1 MDESIEQQHLQLNRD
16 YLRILDNILFYLDQF
31 NTRYNSMDYFN
42 RERPRNRNRRNRWS
56 FRQPLGSRFDRSPSN
71 TIFRPSRSIPS
82 VPPVIPPPPPPPPL
96 FSNNTFTTPPRIS
109 RTFERSFFNSP
120 FNNIGTNTDNLT
132 NFINNTLHVPSR
144 PDYPTFNQVIAAT
157 TESTYRTCQN
167 INNQTM
173 CTISREEFNN
183 DTVVLKINHCGHIFK
198 KNSLLTWFETNS
210 RCPVC
215 RHDIRNIHNVHNNA
229 SQNTDISNNNIDIS
243 NNNVNTTNVDVSG
256 NNLYSPIHLRNNTTQ
271 NTTQNINSTNNV
283 FDISNNDLN
292 NILNNNLTQVLDNI
306 GSAVLDNIET
316 MVGNAFNNATDLS
329 NNQINSAEFQYSF
342 QLPPSSIRW
351 TTNIPNT
358 TNTTENDE
366 NDENDENID

>member
-1 MDESIEQQHLQLNRD
+1 MDDSIEQQHLQLNRD

-31 NTRYNSMDYFN
+31 NTRYNNMDYFN
-42 RERPRNRNRRNRWS
+42 RERPRNRNRRNRWD
-56 FRQPLGSRFDRSPSN
+56 FRQPLGSRFNRPPSN
-71 TIFRPSRSIPS
+71 TIFRPSRTTPA
-82 VPPVIPPPPPPPPL
+82 VPTPPPPPPL

-120 FNNIGTNTDNLT
+120 FNNNTNTDNLT

-144 PDYPTFNQVIAAT
+144 PDYPTFNQVIVAT
-157 TESTYRTCQN
+157 TESTYGTCEN

-183 DTVVLKINHCGHIFK
+183 DDVVLKINHCGHIFK

-215 RHDIRNIHNVHNNA
+215 RHDIRNTPNNVT
-229 SQNTDISNNNIDIS
+229 QNTDISNNNVDIS
-243 NNNVNTTNVDVSG
+243 NNNIQSTRVDTSG
-256 NNLYSPIHLRNNTTQ
+256 NNLYSPINLRNNTTQ
-271 NTTQNINSTNNV
+271 NSSTNNV

-292 NILNNNLTQVLDNI
+292 DMLNNNLTQVLDNI

-342 QLPPSSIRW
+342 QLPPSSFRW
-351 TTNIPNT
+351 VPNPTTT
-358 TNTTENDE
+358 TNTANSDENGENNENDE
-366 NDENDENID
+366 NGENID